1 MARLMIG
8 GGNYRVGEVALEEAA
23 RQQANALRQA
33 QLFADIQQKQVE
45 NNLAVQRM
53 QQQKQESRNSLNA
66 QLAQMRDRQRQA
78 DREFEAGRDDALWGR
93 SYKDRLF
100 GAEREDRATDV
111 GFRDRDF
118 GLREKDFGLRE
129 KDMGWRAEDRL
140 TAINDKR
147 DATQERNRLLG
158 MQLLGREE
166 SSEVAPLERMQRE
179 TADPAL
185 REEIQREIDNVR
197 AKYTQKL
204 RGFMGGFGD
213 QTPPVPPD
221 MPSGPEQFGP
231 PKPAMSWAAKVA
243 EAENRRKETEK
254 QAALN
259 AGIEKENRA
268 RTEAR
273 SRAEFENRLG
283 VVQDEL
289 KTAEKL
295 FGAGSPEYNA
305 IRNELMGLSVAYKA
319 NDKMPVESDDAAA
332 ARSAMASQF
341 KTEQGSKT
349 DSQLQRLENLKLD
362 AQRTHANQ
370 VKNISATAA
379 KQYVETALKD
389 RPPEVKEAV
398 LEQNPTYKFM
408 ADAERETVRM
418 APEAALSQIQWNLSE
433 MKQRAGQEKHAKLGV
448 NVGELEL
455 FMRQMEVKL
464 RDQINKKKLDASIA
478 AGGQYG
484 KASRA
489 MDEAYKFRDPMTGQL
504 QNAKQNAIANALGG
518 DEWYTRFREQQKR
531 RLLN

>member
-93 SYKDRLF
+93 GYKDRLF

-111 GFRDRDF
+111 GFRERDF

-221 MPSGPEQFGP
+221 MPTGPEQFGP

-398 LEQNPTYKFM
+398 LEQNPTYREMKEM
-408 ADAERETVRM
+408 ERTVESSPDALKLEL
-418 APEAALSQIQWNLSE
+418 AALSKPDTQIALAKKGINV
-433 MKQRAGQEKHAKLGV
+433 QEYGNYL
-448 NVGELEL
+448 
-455 FMRQMEVKL
+455 RQLDSKL
-464 RDQINKKKLDASIA
+464 RDQKNRAALEKSIA

-489 MDEAYKFRDPMTGQL
+489 IDRFVGTNRTDEYDEGWQELR
-504 QNAKQNAIANALGG
+504 NANGA
-518 DEWYTRFREQQKR
+518 EWYTKFREQQKR
-531 RLLN
+531 RLFN